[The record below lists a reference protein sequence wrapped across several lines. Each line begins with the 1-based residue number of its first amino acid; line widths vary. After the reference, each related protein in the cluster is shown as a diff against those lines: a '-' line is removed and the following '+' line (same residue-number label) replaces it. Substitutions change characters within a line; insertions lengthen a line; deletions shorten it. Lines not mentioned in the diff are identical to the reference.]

1 MIVNLEKLLTTPH
14 KRFNPLLREW
24 VLVSPQRTERPWQ
37 GEVEKPQVAPS
48 VTYDPHCYLCPGNK
62 RAGGNQTPKYAGTYT
77 FDNDFPALLPDVEP
91 MQHEQNS
98 LLVAQADAGICRVL
112 CFSPRHDLTV
122 PRMNAKELR
131 GVMDAWIEQFSS
143 LAQIPWVRHVQIF
156 ENRGELMGSSNPHP
170 HCQIW
175 ANATLP
181 NLPAR
186 EDESLRGHH
195 SEKHSCLL
203 CDYLELELQ
212 RKERV
217 VCQNDAFV
225 VVVPFW
231 AIWPFET
238 LVLSKR
244 HLASIEQ
251 LNLDERELLGDILR
265 RVTIRYDNLFET
277 AFPYSMGFHQR
288 PTDGQPH
295 EAWHFHAHYLPP
307 LLRSAA
313 VRKFMVGYELLA
325 SPQRDLTPESA
336 ASRLREVSETHYLDR
351 SGSTNQS

>member
-1 MIVNLEKLLTTPH
+1 MNLEKLLSTPH

-24 VLVSPQRTERPWQ
+24 VLVSPQRNERPWQ
-37 GEVEKPQVAPS
+37 GKVEQLPAARSIV
-48 VTYDPHCYLCPGNK
+48 YDPNCYLCPGNK
-62 RAGGNQTPKYAGTYT
+62 RAGGHQTPKYSETYV
-77 FDNDFPALLPDVEP
+77 FDNDFPALLPEVEP
-91 MQHEQNS
+91 LQYEQDG
-98 LLVAQADAGICRVL
+98 LLVAQTDRGICRVL

-122 PRMNAKELR
+122 PRMNPRELR
-131 GVMDAWIEQFSS
+131 GVIDAWIEQFSS

-156 ENRGELMGSSNPHP
+156 ENRGELMGASNPHP

-175 ANATLP
+175 ANAALP

-186 EDESLRGHH
+186 EDESLRAYHA
-195 SEKHSCLL
+195 EKHSCLL
-203 CDYLELELQ
+203 CDYLHLELQ
-212 RKERV
+212 RNGRV
-217 VCQNDAFV
+217 VCQNEAFV
-225 VVVPFW
+225 VLVPFW
-231 AIWPFET
+231 AVWPFET

-244 HLASIEQ
+244 HVASLEQ
-251 LNLDERELLGDILR
+251 LNAEERDLLGDILR

-295 EAWHFHAHYLPP
+295 EAWHLHAHYSPP
-307 LLRSAA
+307 LLRSAT

-336 ASRLREVSETHYLDR
+336 AARLNEMSETHYLDR
-351 SGSTNQS
+351 PTT